1 MGGAEAVSGMDR
13 LPWLSDDAR
22 PRAMPSRGTMIGWT
36 TAVIVVM
43 SLAAVGL
50 NSVRRDGAL
59 APAAEQSSMT
69 VKLPEATPVTASPE
83 RAHAV
88 QPDPVPAVQPSPIAT
103 ARITAPPAPKA
114 SIAGAKEILGPKR
127 AKPTVPSGAS
137 GRLIQIGAFGSAAQA
152 RHGWETVSR
161 AYPGVVGL
169 SADVGTARN
178 SKGTVYYRVQVGT
191 TSQAHSEVLCQ
202 RMQKISLS
210 CAVLGLPKT
219 QASR

>member
-22 PRAMPSRGTMIGWT
+22 PRTVPSRGALIGWI
-36 TAVIVVM
+36 ACAMVVI

-50 NSVRRDGAL
+50 NSVRRDSAV

-69 VKLPEATPVTASPE
+69 VKLPEATPVTPQE
-83 RAHAV
+83 AHGV
-88 QPDPVPAVQPSPIAT
+88 QPDPVAAVQPSPIAT

-114 SIAGAKEILGPKR
+114 SVAGAKEIVEPKR

-137 GRLIQIGAFGSAAQA
+137 GRRIQIGAFGSAPQA

-161 AYPGVVGL
+161 AYPGVAGL
-169 SADVGTARN
+169 SAHVGTARN

-210 CAVLGLPKT
+210 CAVMGLPKT